1 MFLKFFNSKIT
12 DYKNSKKK
20 KNSWKK
26 SNGPCHIWPY
36 LTWRHSQRPT
46 LRVSPTADTAETLE
60 DATCTMGPC
69 EKSHHSETTYG
80 FSMWHLNMFK
90 GKWARCFSCGQKSS
104 LRKSEKLKDF
114 LTTLFVGMNSSI
126 DVGEWN
132 DFSPYDVTLISKAP
146 LQSLNHENEEVGV
159 SWVSHGIP
167 PMLEKKRDAGGIRIV
182 PSIKNVIRMSFLFSR
197 ELTHPINR

>member
-1 MFLKFFNSKIT
+1 
-12 DYKNSKKK
+12 
-20 KNSWKK
+20 
-26 SNGPCHIWPY
+26 
-36 LTWRHSQRPT
+36 
-46 LRVSPTADTAETLE
+46 
-60 DATCTMGPC
+60 
-69 EKSHHSETTYG
+69 
-80 FSMWHLNMFK
+80 
-90 GKWARCFSCGQKSS
+90 
-104 LRKSEKLKDF
+104 
-114 LTTLFVGMNSSI
+114 MNSSI